1 MRKMILGLM
10 LLTGISL
17 QAQIASWVLH
27 PTYDKIKPLN
37 NGNYVVSK
45 NGRQGMVNAQE
56 QEILPI
62 QYDKVEFYSG
72 DMGLLYNGN
81 RFVGYT
87 DDQGKERL
95 WPLLSHSQEDCA
107 PWPIQRS
114 MSLQRGLCLGES
126 AEECQAHHG
135 RRIHLRRAV
144 GKDR

>member
-56 QEILPI
+56 QEIL
-62 QYDKVEFYSG
+62 
-72 DMGLLYNGN
+72 
-81 RFVGYT
+81 R
-87 DDQGKERL
+87 
-95 WPLLSHSQEDCA
+95 
-107 PWPIQRS
+107 RS
-114 MSLQRGLCLGES
+114 ITATGSW
-126 AEECQAHHG
+126 A
-135 RRIHLRRAV
+135 IPTTRA
-144 GKDR
+144 R

>member
-62 QYDKVEFYSG
+62 QYDKVEY
-72 DMGLLYNGN
+72 L
-81 RFVGYT
+81 
-87 DDQGKERL
+87 
-95 WPLLSHSQEDCA
+95 
-107 PWPIQRS
+107 
-114 MSLQRGLCLGES
+114 
-126 AEECQAHHG
+126 
-135 RRIHLRRAV
+135 
-144 GKDR
+144 